1 MKTITFI
8 GNGNMALSI
17 AQGIKESYNI
27 EVVGRSMQKLDEFEL
42 KLGIDIKKYLID
54 DFNIDGK
61 TIMLCVKPS
70 NIQEVAT
77 KLKGN
82 ANILYSV
89 LAGVSI
95 EKLKYNFEAQSVI
108 RAMPNLA
115 ATMHKSTTS
124 LCGDIE
130 YKDESIKLFSLIGDS
145 IWLESQNELDIA
157 TALAGSG
164 AAYLALVAEALMDGA
179 VKEGMKRDDAMK
191 ICRGLFDGFSPLLK
205 ANHPSILKDL
215 IMSAGGTTAAGY
227 EALEKQK
234 VRYAF
239 MSAIKQAYLKA
250 KELSK

>member
-8 GNGNMALSI
+8 GSGNMALSI
-17 AQGIKESYNI
+17 ALGLRDIYNI
-27 EVVGRSMQKLDEFEL
+27 EVVGRNMQKLDEFES
-42 KLGIDIKKYLID
+42 KLGIDIKKYLLDGFDIS
-54 DFNIDGK
+54 GK

-77 KLKGN
+77 KLKGS
-82 ANILYSV
+82 ADVLYSI

-95 EKLKYNFEAQSVI
+95 EKLKYNFEAKSVI

-115 ATMHKSTTS
+115 ATMHKSITS

-130 YKDESIKLFSLIGDS
+130 HKDESIRLFSSIGES
-145 IWLESQNELDIA
+145 VWLESQNELDIA

-191 ICRGLFDGFSPLLK
+191 ICRGLFDGFAPLIK
-205 ANHPSILKDL
+205 ANHPSLLKDS

-227 EALEKQK
+227 EALEEQK

-239 MSAIKQAYLKA
+239 ISAINRAYLRA